1 LKKIEK
7 EAPHLDTAG
16 GSNFFLAEAFLG
28 VKMQENCTII
38 RIKKPQ

>member
-16 GSNFFLAEAFLG
+16 GSNFFFAE
-28 VKMQENCTII
+28 II
-38 RIKKPQ
+38 SRGKNAGKLYYYYDE